1 MRTCWVGLQRRRRIA
16 RERGMTMIE
25 LLIAMTVLA
34 IGVAGILG
42 LVLLAIATNS
52 RNKGDTTSTM
62 LSQLVMEQIEIMPA
76 NNTGTIQVADCSGAV
91 KNISLAAGGA
101 NATATGQIDWT
112 QAPGAVPAN
121 FRMVYA
127 VCGPGNAF
135 AFYDVRWRITTLY
148 NGASGPYVKT
158 VTVSAQPIAAQFTG
172 AANRFK
178 YFAPPV
184 TLHTIVGM

>member
-1 MRTCWVGLQRRRRIA
+1 MRKCWIGLQRRRRMA

-76 NNTGTIQVADCSGAV
+76 NNTGTIQVTDCSGAV
-91 KNISLAAGGA
+91 KTISLAPGGA
-101 NATATGQIDWT
+101 NAVAGKIDWS

-121 FRMVYA
+121 YRMIFA

-148 NGASGPYVKT
+148 NGPSGPYAKT

-172 AANRFK
+172 AERFK

-184 TLHTIVGM
+184 SLRTIVGM